1 MWRPTTNWSSHGDV
15 FTAARA
21 LVTTQGMAHVQ
32 RAGLQRDAQ
41 HGIFHSPGTEARA
54 GYRVALTGRITFPN
68 AAERVAP
75 HEQKGHYSS
84 VLGPDGAWS
93 LPGSGEE

>member
-1 MWRPTTNWSSHGDV
+1 MCSTWARLGTAVQTRLRGVSFAWTPGDCLAGMSACTRSTAWRP
-15 FTAARA
+15 R
-21 LVTTQGMAHVQ
+21 
-32 RAGLQRDAQ
+32 
-41 HGIFHSPGTEARA
+41 
-54 GYRVALTGRITFPN
+54 GRITFPN